1 MAAELHPPRASPN
14 QLPKPLP
21 MNIGSRTAS
30 PATRWAF
37 NPRLAL
43 PTTIA
48 MVKFAAPEAPE
59 LGTTSDCKHQSA
71 HNEHG
76 HQVGHSTRRV

>member
-21 MNIGSRTAS
+21 TNIGSRTAG

-43 PTTIA
+43 PTTTA
-48 MVKFAAPEAPE
+48 MVKFAAPEAPNWAQRRIASTNPHTMST
-59 LGTTSDCKHQSA
+59 GTK
-71 HNEHG
+71 
-76 HQVGHSTRRV
+76 